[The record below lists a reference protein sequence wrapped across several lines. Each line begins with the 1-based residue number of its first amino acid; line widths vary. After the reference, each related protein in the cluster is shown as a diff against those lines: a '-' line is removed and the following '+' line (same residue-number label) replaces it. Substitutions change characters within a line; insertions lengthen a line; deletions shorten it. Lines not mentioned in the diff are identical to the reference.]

1 MSSDYPHLHVKT
13 VYSPMQGLVKLET
26 LAKREV
32 ACVTDT
38 TLWAAAR
45 LAKMRKKGQTIY
57 GLEIV
62 PEGHAGHVVLLA
74 EDIDGWHTLCL
85 VGRDGLK
92 IGQTLAGVHLLTGGA
107 DGILVKGKGGEWQG
121 GLLGK
126 LRAMVPEGKLWVELA
141 PTQGE
146 RWVELWNL
154 ANEHDLPVVA
164 TGDVAYAERGSRQA
178 WHVMRAVGER
188 RRLQRGGVWE
198 AQEGPLEGEGVAEQG
213 EGRERRC
220 WGHLASAAEM
230 SKFFARCPVALQ
242 NAADLATRCQVK
254 LRLGIVAL
262 PDYMADDG
270 RKLDA
275 AGQIEEL
282 RRQAEEG
289 LRGRLKERLLV
300 RGGMEGDE
308 GDTSEYWSRLSY
320 ELDVIAG
327 TGFAGYFLIYADF
340 VRWGK
345 GNGVP
350 FGPGRGSAAGS
361 MVVWALGITDCDPIV
376 HGLLFERFLNPER
389 VSSGGGLPDIDID
402 ICKRRRG
409 DVVEYLR
416 SRYGRDSVGRIIN
429 FKVLVGK
436 TALKDVGRAFGIWY
450 HRLNTL
456 TAGVP
461 NTVNGKTPKL
471 AWMVAEVQALREA
484 VATDPELAR
493 VVKVALELEG
503 CIRESGVHA
512 SGIVVSRGPLADWV
526 PTIYA
531 KGGEL
536 CSGWDMRE
544 AEDAGLVKLDLLGL
558 STVTMIDLAERMAG
572 VKVDQSLSDADTF
585 RLMARGDTYG
595 VFQMGKGGFRRML
608 RELKPDRFGDVVAA
622 GALYRPG
629 PIQGGMVKAYCRRK
643 HGQEKVEYIHPLL
656 ESVTSSTYACL
667 IYQEQVMSSAR
678 VLAGYSLGEADIL
691 RRAMG
696 KKKPEEMKAQRTKF
710 VDGCVRLGT
719 CDAKQASEIFDLI
732 DHFSGYG
739 FNVSHSTAY
748 GMLSYYTGWLKTH
761 HPIAFYAALLS
772 ILTEESDSYVKIA
785 ETIYDIY
792 EHNICVLSPD
802 INLSRADF
810 TPENGAIRYGLRGL
824 RGLGKAAVLATVA
837 AQPFTSLADLF
848 TRVKLGKRDLGSLI
862 GSGAL
867 DNLLASEGRARAQ
880 ALHHLPDLLA
890 WCKNAHVKPK
900 IKQSAKSIVKQSKS
914 TKQLDLL

>member
-1 MSSDYPHLHVKT
+1 
-13 VYSPMQGLVKLET
+13 
-26 LAKREV
+26 
-32 ACVTDT
+32 
-38 TLWAAAR
+38 LWAAAR

-62 PEGHAGHVVLLA
+62 PEGYAGHVVLLA
-74 EDIDGWHTLCL
+74 EDTDGWRTLCL

-92 IGQTLAGVHLLTGGA
+92 MGQVLTGVHLLTGGA
-107 DGILVKGKGGEWQG
+107 DGILVKGKSGAWQG
-121 GLLGK
+121 ELLGK
-126 LRAMVPEGKLWVELA
+126 LRAMVSEGKLWVELA

-164 TGDVAYAERGSRQA
+164 TGDVSYAERESRQA
-178 WHVMRAVGER
+178 WHVMRAIGER
-188 RRLQRGGVWE
+188 RRLQRGGAWE
-198 AQEGPLEGEGVAEQG
+198 AQEGPLGAEGVAEQG
-213 EGRERRC
+213 GSGMGRC
-220 WGHLASAAEM
+220 WGHLASTAEM
-230 SKFFARCPVALQ
+230 SQFFTRCPAALR
-242 NAADLATRCQVK
+242 NAADLAARCQVK
-254 LRLGIVAL
+254 LRLGVVAL
-262 PDYMADDG
+262 PDYVADDG

-275 AGQIEEL
+275 AGQVDEL

-289 LRGRLKERLLV
+289 LRERLLT
-300 RGGMEGDE
+300 RGGMEGE
-308 GDTSEYWSRLSY
+308 TSEYWSRLSY
-320 ELDVIAG
+320 ELNVIAG

-345 GNGVP
+345 RNGVP

-361 MVVWALGITDCDPIV
+361 LVVWALGITECDPIV
-376 HGLLFERFLNPER
+376 HNLLFERFLNPER

-436 TALKDVGRAFGIWY
+436 TALKDVGRAFGIGY
-450 HRLNTL
+450 HRLNAL

-461 NTVNGKTPKL
+461 MTVKGKTPKL
-471 AWMVAEVQALREA
+471 AWMVTEVQALREA
-484 VATDPELAR
+484 VATDSELAR

-526 PTIYA
+526 PTIHA

-536 CSGWDMRE
+536 CSAWDMRE

-572 VKVDQSLSDADTF
+572 VKVDQSLNDAGTF
-585 RLMARGDTYG
+585 ALMGRGDTHG

-656 ESVTSSTYACL
+656 ESVTGSTYACL
-667 IYQEQVMSSAR
+667 TYQEQVMSSAR

-696 KKKPEEMKAQRTKF
+696 KKKPEEMRAQRAKF
-710 VDGCVRLGT
+710 VDGCLRLGT

-748 GMLSYYTGWLKTH
+748 GMLSYYTGWLKQH
-761 HPIAFYAALLS
+761 HPISFYAALLS
-772 ILTEESDSYVKIA
+772 ILTEEADSYVKIA

-792 EHNICVLSPD
+792 EHNIRVLPPD
-802 INLSRADF
+802 VNQSRADF
-810 TPENGAIRYGLRGL
+810 TPEAGAVRYGLRGL
-824 RGLGKAAVLATVA
+824 RGLGKAAVLAIVA
-837 AQPFTSLADLF
+837 AQP
-848 TRVKLGKRDLGSLI
+848 
-862 GSGAL
+862 
-867 DNLLASEGRARAQ
+867 
-880 ALHHLPDLLA
+880 
-890 WCKNAHVKPK
+890 
-900 IKQSAKSIVKQSKS
+900 
-914 TKQLDLL
+914 